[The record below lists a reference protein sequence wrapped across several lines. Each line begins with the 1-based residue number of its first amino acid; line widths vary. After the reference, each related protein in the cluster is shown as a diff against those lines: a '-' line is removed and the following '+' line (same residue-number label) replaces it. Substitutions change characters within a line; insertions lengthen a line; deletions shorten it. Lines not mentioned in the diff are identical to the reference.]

1 MLPRYFSYAAE
12 IHCICRSNA
21 SFISS
26 MRWEKEKKMK
36 RQVKENKR
44 TKGKLNFTIYSMYVY
59 AKFLLR
65 FIYMFVYD
73 IHYTYIHIYI
83 YVYIYI
89 YIHIYVQHTAVL
101 AEPLIRHQRWLHQL
115 LLFLFLLSAAV
126 HAPSWVFCV
135 FVVLLLFCFL
145 IGFCWFCPIVLL
157 RLVAPVFAGWKL

>member
-89 YIHIYVQHTAVL
+89 HIYVQHTAVL

>member
-26 MRWEKEKKMK
+26 MRWEKEKKLK

-115 LLFLFLLSAAV
+115 LLFYYCCLPLFMLHPGCSVSSLF
-126 HAPSWVFCV
+126 FCC
-135 FVVLLLFCFL
+135 FVLV
-145 IGFCWFCPIVLL
+145 GYGWFCPIVLL
-157 RLVAPVFAGWKL
+157 RLVAPFLLAVNF